1 MSNIENK
8 KQAVTN
14 SKNHSKKL
22 NLNKKNKLTWKEVYQ
37 KCNHSRFSQVT
48 NVLKTAEIES
58 NFRNLLKNYG
68 KIILIAFIVIMVF
81 LIATFWNNLTIL
93 LYAVL
98 LLFALCTFAI
108 IYGTYYVKLEEDGVR
123 FKINFLENKIPYN
136 KLIGIYLTKKKKRF
150 FFVPVYYY
158 ALEIT
163 EYVDKEKMNIYS
175 FPTIMLNKKEVVK
188 FFNSFEV
195 KVIKSE
201 EEEEKKQN
209 EEKRNFHKAI
219 GIVIAIIFII
229 VLVVSI
235 MLYAFNN

>member
-48 NVLKTAEIES
+48 NVLKTAEIKS

-123 FKINFLENKIPYN
+123 FKINFQENKIPYN

-201 EEEEKKQN
+201 EDEEKKQN

-235 MLYAFNN
+235 ILYAFNN

>member
-235 MLYAFNN
+235 ILYAFNN